1 MPNKCKAKPRTVD
14 RWNWNSHKFADAAV
28 IFRYVR
34 CSFGVFVFYF
44 DGTHKQRPAN
54 FVWIKRICCS
64 RSQLYLDYLNRFL
77 AFFRLYVFFLHFFIA
92 RNEFFTLFD
101 YLWIIF
107 ECGRRAEADISVGPG
122 ASPFFVASLLFAL
135 FSCLN
140 LF

>member
-1 MPNKCKAKPRTVD
+1 MPNKSKAKPRTVD

-28 IFRYVR
+28 IVRYVR
-34 CSFGVFVFYF
+34 CSFGVFVFLF
-44 DGTHKQRPAN
+44 
-54 FVWIKRICCS
+54 W
-64 RSQLYLDYLNRFL
+64 LNTQTKTSK
-77 AFFRLYVFFLHFFIA
+77 FRVNKENMLLTVSIVLGLFEQIFGVFSIVRFFLHFFIA

-101 YLWIIF
+101 DLWRIF
-107 ECGRRAEADISVGPG
+107 ECGRRADISVGSG